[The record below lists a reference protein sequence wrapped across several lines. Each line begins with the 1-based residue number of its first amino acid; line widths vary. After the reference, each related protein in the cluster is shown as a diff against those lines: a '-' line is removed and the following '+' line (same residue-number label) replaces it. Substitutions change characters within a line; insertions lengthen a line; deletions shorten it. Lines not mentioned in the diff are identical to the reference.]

1 MRKIFLFVNVF
12 FLLINQIKSQD
23 TVLFATYNLLRFDA
37 ETDRNTY
44 FKKVTDHINA
54 DVYITQELSN
64 EGGLNNFL
72 DNVLNNSD
80 NKYEAAVFINVPE
93 TDIDQA
99 LFYNKNKFDFILNFP

>member
-44 FKKVTDHINA
+44 FKKVT
-54 DVYITQELSN
+54 L
-64 EGGLNNFL
+64 L
-72 DNVLNNSD
+72 
-80 NKYEAAVFINVPE
+80 
-93 TDIDQA
+93 
-99 LFYNKNKFDFILNFP
+99 KNLVMKVD